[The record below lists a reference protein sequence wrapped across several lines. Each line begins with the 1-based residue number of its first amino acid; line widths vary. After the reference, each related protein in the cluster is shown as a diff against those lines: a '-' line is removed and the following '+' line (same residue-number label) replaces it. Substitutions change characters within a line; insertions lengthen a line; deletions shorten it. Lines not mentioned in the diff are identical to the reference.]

1 MYAVIRDGGREY
13 RVSEGE
19 SFDFDLKSSLSPGD
33 EVEFPEVLLLSRGGD
48 DVAVGTPLV
57 EGAKVT
63 GTVEGHVKGQKIVAY
78 KYRRRHGFHRKKGHR
93 QKYTRVRITGI
104 AG

>member
-13 RVSEGE
+13 RVIEGE
-19 SFDFDLKSSLSPGD
+19 TFDFDLKANLEKGD

-48 DVAVGTPLV
+48 DIAVGTPHV
-57 EGAKVT
+57 EGARVT
-63 GTVEGHVKGQKIVAY
+63 GTVEGHVKGEKLIAY
-78 KYRRRHGFHRKKGHR
+78 KYRRRQGYHRKKGHR
-93 QKYTRVRITGI
+93 QQYTRVRITGI